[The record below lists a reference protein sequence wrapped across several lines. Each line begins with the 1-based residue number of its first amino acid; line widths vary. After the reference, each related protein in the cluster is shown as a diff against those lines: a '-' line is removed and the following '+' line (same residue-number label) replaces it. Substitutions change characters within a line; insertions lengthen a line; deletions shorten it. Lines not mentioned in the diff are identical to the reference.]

1 MVQIAS
7 TLLEPLHPQ
16 RSVKRRLMGES
27 NAVGMRQPDLASLSD
42 EALMERIR
50 SDDEAAYRLLVER
63 HVQRMH
69 RLALRI
75 LQDHARAEDAVQDAF
90 LQVWIK
96 RADWR
101 RKEARFSTW
110 LYRVVFNRCL
120 DVKRRRREEELKD
133 GDDPQDDSADAVT
146 TIHEGQIADR
156 LRSAMSEL
164 PESQYMALM
173 MYYHEGYSAREVAEF
188 LDTTTNAV
196 ESLLKR
202 GRKNLR
208 QLLKRLKVDAQQAF
222 NEP

>member
-1 MVQIAS
+1 MVQTALTS
-7 TLLEPLHPQ
+7 L
-16 RSVKRRLMGES
+16 
-27 NAVGMRQPDLASLSD
+27 NALQTREAKKLYPRDSGSRKMRPSDLAILSD
-42 EALMERIR
+42 ELLMERVR
-50 SDDEAAYRLLVER
+50 ADDEAAYRLLVER

-75 LQDHARAEDAVQDAF
+75 LNDHAQAEDAVQDAF

-101 RKEARFSTW
+101 EQGARFSTW

-120 DVKRRRREEELKD
+120 DVKRRRREAALKD
-133 GDDPQDDSADAVT
+133 EDERPDESADAVT
-146 TIHEGQIADR
+146 TIHQGQIAAR
-156 LRSAMSEL
+156 LQAAMSEL
-164 PESQYMALM
+164 PEQQYMALM
-173 MYYHEGYSAREVAEF
+173 MYYHEGYTARELAEF

-208 QLLKRLKVDAQQAF
+208 QYLKRLKVDAKQAF
-222 NEP
+222 NET